1 MGKQDIFDTTAIF
14 DEEYEVRSKLTHNI
28 LLELRLLYKDVRI
41 MILSLNTRRLGCDNP
56 GP

>member
-14 DEEYEVRSKLTHNI
+14 KEEYEVKFELTHNI
-28 LLELRLLYKDVRI
+28 LLDLKF
-41 MILSLNTRRLGCDNP
+41 LSKISGLIPSLKIRPLGCDNP